1 MARRGR
7 QFEGINAAG
16 DRPHRSEWKHLF
28 LLSATLFVFWIVLSA
43 KMEAKY
49 LVIGLAG
56 SIATAAATRP
66 LLLLPWGSGVGRLRP
81 AWDLPWLRLFA
92 YFPWLLW
99 QVVQANLQVAWL
111 VIQPRLPIEPRLIRF
126 RKALPN
132 PVAHVVLA
140 NSITLTPG
148 TVTVDLDK
156 DEYVVHALW
165 PAAAASLVPQEGE
178 GEMLRRVASI
188 FRERD

>member
-1 MARRGR
+1 MARPDKKLVRVAGGGRG
-7 QFEGINAAG
+7 Q
-16 DRPHRSEWKHLF
+16 RSEWKSLS
-28 LLSATLFVFWIVLSA
+28 LLSATLFVFWVVLSA
-43 KMEAKY
+43 RMEVKY
-49 LVIGLAG
+49 LVIGLV
-56 SIATAAATRP
+56 SSLVTAVVTRS
-66 LLLLPWGSGVGRLRP
+66 LLLLPLEAGEDRLRP
-81 AWDLPWLRLFA
+81 AWDLPWLRLLA

-111 VIQPRLPIEPRLIRF
+111 IIQPRLPIEPRLIRF
-126 RKALPN
+126 RKSLPN

-165 PAAAASLVPQEGE
+165 PTAAASLVPEEGE